1 MDLLS
6 DRIKNPV
13 SVLICSL
20 VGPSCGVQV
29 EGLLDRAA
37 ANIPVIQYV
46 VEQFERLGYQ
56 SWAHRILN
64 TAGEK
69 SCSTQ

>member
-1 MDLLS
+1 M
-6 DRIKNPV
+6 
-13 SVLICSL
+13 
-20 VGPSCGVQV
+20 

-37 ANIPVIQYV
+37 GNIPVIQYV

-56 SWAHRILN
+56 SWAQRILN

-69 SCSTQ
+69 S